1 MILFLKIIFSFFPPN
16 IKYLYY
22 SPYLALNQFI
32 LGSFSIINYFLIDFM
47 RKMIFIF
54 FLLKVIFFQLK
65 MSHEISK
72 KRNK

>member
-16 IKYLYY
+16 IKFLHYSLYLT
-22 SPYLALNQFI
+22 LNQII
-32 LGSFSIINYFLIDFM
+32 LESFSIKIYFFIDFIG
-47 RKMIFIF
+47 KIIFFF